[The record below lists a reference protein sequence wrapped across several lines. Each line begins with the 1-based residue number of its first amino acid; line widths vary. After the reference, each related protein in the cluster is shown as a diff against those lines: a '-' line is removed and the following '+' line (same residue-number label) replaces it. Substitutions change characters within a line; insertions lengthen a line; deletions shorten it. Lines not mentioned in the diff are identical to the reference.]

1 MVHFKKLLFYL
12 FLMLA
17 LSAASVVS
25 VLKLS
30 GGDPVNVDLGR
41 NVPEV
46 ASDSNLEETIV
57 DPIVGPDA
65 AISVV
70 SSSDTPVSEETIG
83 LAAVDMETVG
93 NQLLEGE
100 QVEEANDLSVDSDS
114 KALDDQTDES
124 EFNFVDA
131 GVSRAA
137 QSEDEPIVFDENED
151 DLDAEE
157 DLSAVFDDVDE
168 DVKDEEIAN
177 SQSDVSETEEE
188 STAENASLNEGIV
201 VELAPEDEIVFDSS
215 DDDEIVFDDSTSTNE
230 GDEEIVADDSDSSDD
245 VLFDENESSEEDV
258 EDSENVLDFGSDS
271 ERETDAEES
280 TDEDDDITV
289 FIDALEA
296 NDIDETEEEIVF
308 DDNDDVV
315 DLSSVFEEDEA
326 ADDVDPEELEEDV
339 LETSETDDEE
349 ASEGDSDANVGKV
362 LFKAK
367 STDGAQSSFQSL
379 DVLERE
385 AEFFNDSLSMDVI
398 TESEES
404 SSATDSLESVKT
416 DDAYTGEIVYDS
428 DKEFEPDEKF
438 VSETDAID
446 STAATD
452 STEDSVLESD
462 DEELDESDDADYEED
477 ESNEPADPCGP
488 VILCLLDDEKASEE
502 ESVAVSEKTPVV
514 ERSPYKTAPTT
525 VRVSSQTTIESTP
538 APTPVQDELWI
549 VTEGGSYM
557 RFENGSW
564 NRREAKHF
572 FGEDDP
578 RRVTIIWAHGYQTDM
593 TSASLSG
600 FNLKAVVDSARATSG
615 VDRKYR
621 IVVWKWESE
630 RSNARLRL
638 DAKEKKDLAYYSGI
652 KLGKFVGRLNP
663 KDDVVFVGFSFGAVV
678 TGSALQTLA
687 TTSNQYMTGRKRTA
701 FATSGAGTET
711 APEVASGRISLLL
724 ISAACDLGSFNQ
736 GGIFR
741 SGAELPTRV
750 LNVYN
755 PTDYALKFYPLIS
768 GTSQAVGIAPLMG
781 NEFLNAGGA
790 TFNLNAN
797 GYLGKEHSFDD
808 AIEYISSSTL
818 SDMIF

>member
-65 AISVV
+65 TISVV

-296 NDIDETEEEIVF
+296 NDIEEEIVF
-308 DDNDDVV
+308 DDNDDADGG

-326 ADDVDPEELEEDV
+326 ADDVDSEELEEDV

-367 STDGAQSSFQSL
+367 STDGAQSSFRSL

-385 AEFFNDSLSMDVI
+385 AEFFNGSLSMDVI

-446 STAATD
+446 STDATD
-452 STEDSVLESD
+452 STEDSVLQSD
-462 DEELDESDDADYEED
+462 DEELDESDAADYEED
-477 ESNEPADPCGP
+477 ESDEPADPCGP

>member
-65 AISVV
+65 TISVV
-70 SSSDTPVSEETIG
+70 SSSDSPVSEETIG

-296 NDIDETEEEIVF
+296 NDIEEEIVF
-308 DDNDDVV
+308 DDNDDADGG

-326 ADDVDPEELEEDV
+326 ADDVDSEELEEDV

-367 STDGAQSSFQSL
+367 STDGAQSSFRSL

-385 AEFFNDSLSMDVI
+385 AEFFNGSLSMDVI

-438 VSETDAID
+438 ISETDAID
-446 STAATD
+446 STDATD
-452 STEDSVLESD
+452 STEDSVLQSD
-462 DEELDESDDADYEED
+462 DEELDESDAADYEED
-477 ESNEPADPCGP
+477 ESDEPADPCGP

>member
-65 AISVV
+65 TIGVV
-70 SSSDTPVSEETIG
+70 SSSDSPVSEETID

-296 NDIDETEEEIVF
+296 NDIEEEIVF
-308 DDNDDVV
+308 DDNDDADGG

-326 ADDVDPEELEEDV
+326 ADDVDSEELEEDV

-367 STDGAQSSFQSL
+367 STDGAQSSFRSL

-385 AEFFNDSLSMDVI
+385 AEFFNGSLSMDVI

-446 STAATD
+446 STDATD
-452 STEDSVLESD
+452 STEDSVLQSD
-462 DEELDESDDADYEED
+462 DEELDESDAADYEED
-477 ESNEPADPCGP
+477 ESDEPADPCGP

>member
-65 AISVV
+65 TISVV
-70 SSSDTPVSEETIG
+70 SSSDSPVSEETID

-385 AEFFNDSLSMDVI
+385 AEFFNGSLSMDVI

-488 VILCLLDDEKASEE
+488 VILCLLDDEKTSEE

-593 TSASLSG
+593 ASASLSG

>member
-65 AISVV
+65 TISVV
-70 SSSDTPVSEETIG
+70 SSSDSPVSEETID

-349 ASEGDSDANVGKV
+349 ASEDDSDANVGKV

-367 STDGAQSSFQSL
+367 STGGAQSSFRSL

-385 AEFFNDSLSMDVI
+385 AEFFNGSLSMDVI

-446 STAATD
+446 STDATD
-452 STEDSVLESD
+452 STEDSVLQSD
-462 DEELDESDDADYEED
+462 DEELDESDAADYEED
-477 ESNEPADPCGP
+477 ESDEPADPCGP

>member
-65 AISVV
+65 TISVV
-70 SSSDTPVSEETIG
+70 SSSDSPVSEETIG

-230 GDEEIVADDSDSSDD
+230 GDEEIVADDSDSSGD

-296 NDIDETEEEIVF
+296 NDIEEEIVF
-308 DDNDDVV
+308 DDNDDADGG

-326 ADDVDPEELEEDV
+326 ADDVDSEELEEDV

-349 ASEGDSDANVGKV
+349 ASEDDSDANVGKV

-367 STDGAQSSFQSL
+367 STDGAQSSFRSL

-385 AEFFNDSLSMDVI
+385 AEFFNGSLSMDVI

-446 STAATD
+446 STDATD
-452 STEDSVLESD
+452 STEDSVLQSD
-462 DEELDESDDADYEED
+462 DEELDESDAADYEED
-477 ESNEPADPCGP
+477 ESDEPADPCGP

-502 ESVAVSEKTPVV
+502 ESVAVSEKKPVV

-593 TSASLSG
+593 ASASLSG

>member
-46 ASDSNLEETIV
+46 ASDSDLEETIV

-65 AISVV
+65 VISVV
-70 SSSDTPVSEETIG
+70 SSSESPVSEETIDS
-83 LAAVDMETVG
+83 AAVDMETVG
-93 NQLLEGE
+93 DQLLDGE
-100 QVEEANDLSVDSDS
+100 QVEESNDLLVDSE
-114 KALDDQTDES
+114 ALDGQTDES
-124 EFNFVDA
+124 EFDFVDA
-131 GVSRAA
+131 GVSRVD
-137 QSEDEPIVFDENED
+137 QSEDEPIVFDENE
-151 DLDAEE
+151 LDSEE
-157 DLSAVFDDVDE
+157 DLSAVFDEVDE
-168 DVKDEEIAN
+168 TDGEDLGDEEIAD

-188 STAENASLNEGIV
+188 STAENASLNEGFV

-215 DDDEIVFDDSTSTNE
+215 DDDEIVFDDSTTTVE
-230 GDEEIVADDSDSSDD
+230 EDEETVADESDSSDD
-245 VLFDENESSEEDV
+245 VLFDKNESSEENV
-258 EDSENVLDFGSDS
+258 EVSENVLVFGSDS

-280 TDEDDDITV
+280 TDDDITV

-296 NDIDETEEEIVF
+296 NDIEEEIVF
-308 DDNDDVV
+308 DDNDDADDG

-326 ADDVDPEELEEDV
+326 ADDVDSEELEEDV
-339 LETSETDDEE
+339 LETSEIDDEKANE
-349 ASEGDSDANVGKV
+349 ENSDANVGKV
-362 LFKAK
+362 LFKTK
-367 STDGAQSSFQSL
+367 PTDGAQSSFRSL

-385 AEFFNDSLSMDVI
+385 AEFFNGSLSMDEI
-398 TESEES
+398 TEEEEP

-428 DKEFEPDEKF
+428 DKEYEPDEKF

-446 STAATD
+446 STDATD
-452 STEDSVLESD
+452 SAEDSVLQSD
-462 DEELDESDDADYEED
+462 DEELDESDDADCEEE
-477 ESNEPADPCGP
+477 ESNEPAAPCGP
-488 VILCLLDDEKASEE
+488 VILCLLDDEGVSEE
-502 ESVAVSEKTPVV
+502 QSVAVDEETPAV
-514 ERSPYKTAPTT
+514 ESAPYKKAPTT
-525 VRVSSQTTIESTP
+525 IRVSSQMTIEPEPT
-538 APTPVQDELWI
+538 APPVQDELWI

-593 TSASLSG
+593 TAASLSS

-621 IVVWKWESE
+621 IVVWKWDSE
-630 RSNARLRL
+630 RYNARLRL

>member
-65 AISVV
+65 TISVV
-70 SSSDTPVSEETIG
+70 SSSDSPVSEETID

-385 AEFFNDSLSMDVI
+385 AEFFNGSLSMDVI

-488 VILCLLDDEKASEE
+488 VILCLLDDEKTSEE

-687 TTSNQYMTGRKRTA
+687 TTSNQYMTGRKKTA

>member
-65 AISVV
+65 TISVV

-488 VILCLLDDEKASEE
+488 VILCLLDDEKTSEE

-701 FATSGAGTET
+701 FATSGTGTET

>member
-1 MVHFKKLLFYL
+1 
-12 FLMLA
+12 
-17 LSAASVVS
+17 
-25 VLKLS
+25 
-30 GGDPVNVDLGR
+30 
-41 NVPEV
+41 
-46 ASDSNLEETIV
+46 
-57 DPIVGPDA
+57 
-65 AISVV
+65 
-70 SSSDTPVSEETIG
+70 
-83 LAAVDMETVG
+83 
-93 NQLLEGE
+93 
-100 QVEEANDLSVDSDS
+100 
-114 KALDDQTDES
+114 
-124 EFNFVDA
+124 
-131 GVSRAA
+131 
-137 QSEDEPIVFDENED
+137 
-151 DLDAEE
+151 
-157 DLSAVFDDVDE
+157 
-168 DVKDEEIAN
+168 
-177 SQSDVSETEEE
+177 
-188 STAENASLNEGIV
+188 
-201 VELAPEDEIVFDSS
+201 
-215 DDDEIVFDDSTSTNE
+215 
-230 GDEEIVADDSDSSDD
+230 
-245 VLFDENESSEEDV
+245 
-258 EDSENVLDFGSDS
+258 
-271 ERETDAEES
+271 
-280 TDEDDDITV
+280 
-289 FIDALEA
+289 
-296 NDIDETEEEIVF
+296 
-308 DDNDDVV
+308 
-315 DLSSVFEEDEA
+315 
-326 ADDVDPEELEEDV
+326 
-339 LETSETDDEE
+339 
-349 ASEGDSDANVGKV
+349 
-362 LFKAK
+362 
-367 STDGAQSSFQSL
+367 
-379 DVLERE
+379 
-385 AEFFNDSLSMDVI
+385 
-398 TESEES
+398 
-404 SSATDSLESVKT
+404 
-416 DDAYTGEIVYDS
+416 
-428 DKEFEPDEKF
+428 
-438 VSETDAID
+438 
-446 STAATD
+446 
-452 STEDSVLESD
+452 
-462 DEELDESDDADYEED
+462 
-477 ESNEPADPCGP
+477 
-488 VILCLLDDEKASEE
+488 
-502 ESVAVSEKTPVV
+502 
-514 ERSPYKTAPTT
+514 
-525 VRVSSQTTIESTP
+525 
-538 APTPVQDELWI
+538 
-549 VTEGGSYM
+549 M

>member
-65 AISVV
+65 TISVV
-70 SSSDTPVSEETIG
+70 SSSDSPVSEETID

-177 SQSDVSETEEE
+177 SQSDVSETAEE

-367 STDGAQSSFQSL
+367 STDGAQSSFRSL

-385 AEFFNDSLSMDVI
+385 AEFFNGSLSMDVS

-438 VSETDAID
+438 VSETNAID
-446 STAATD
+446 STDATD

-488 VILCLLDDEKASEE
+488 VILCLLDDEKTSEE

>member
-65 AISVV
+65 TISVV

-296 NDIDETEEEIVF
+296 NDIEEEIVF
-308 DDNDDVV
+308 DDNDDADGG

-326 ADDVDPEELEEDV
+326 ADDVDSEELEEDV

-367 STDGAQSSFQSL
+367 STDGAQSSFRSL

-385 AEFFNDSLSMDVI
+385 AEFFNGSLSMDVI

-446 STAATD
+446 STDATD
-452 STEDSVLESD
+452 STEDSVLQSD
-462 DEELDESDDADYEED
+462 DEELDESDAADYEED
-477 ESNEPADPCGP
+477 ESDEPADPCGP
-488 VILCLLDDEKASEE
+488 VILCLLDDEKALEE

-808 AIEYISSSTL
+808 AIEYISPSTL

>member
-65 AISVV
+65 TISVV
-70 SSSDTPVSEETIG
+70 SSSDSPVSEETID

-367 STDGAQSSFQSL
+367 STGGAQSSFRSL

-385 AEFFNDSLSMDVI
+385 AEFFNGSLSMDVI

-428 DKEFEPDEKF
+428 DKEFESDEKF

-452 STEDSVLESD
+452 STEDSVLQSD
-462 DEELDESDDADYEED
+462 DEELDESDAADYEED

-488 VILCLLDDEKASEE
+488 VILCLLDDEKTSEE

-538 APTPVQDELWI
+538 APTPVEDELWI

>member
-65 AISVV
+65 TISVV
-70 SSSDTPVSEETIG
+70 SSSDSPVSEETID

-367 STDGAQSSFQSL
+367 STDGAQSSFRSL

-385 AEFFNDSLSMDVI
+385 AEFFNGSLSMDVI

-446 STAATD
+446 STDATD
-452 STEDSVLESD
+452 STEDSVLQSD
-462 DEELDESDDADYEED
+462 DEELDESDAADYEED
-477 ESNEPADPCGP
+477 ESDEPADPCGP